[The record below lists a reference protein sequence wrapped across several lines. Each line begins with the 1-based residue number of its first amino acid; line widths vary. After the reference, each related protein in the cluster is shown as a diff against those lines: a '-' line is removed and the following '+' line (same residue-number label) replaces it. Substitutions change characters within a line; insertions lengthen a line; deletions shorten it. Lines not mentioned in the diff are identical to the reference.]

1 MFNVL
6 NNPTPTPPTPAPKP
20 TPEAATG
27 FTPLSLTLRLEAA
40 ERTWQELWPKLE
52 EKQKAG
58 EVLPGD
64 FVSLILPLLEAAV
77 AAGKINRGF
86 QIVDLVGKMAVPE
99 GSTIADVV
107 ARLLEGAEPKGI
119 AVAVDRCV
127 VPRSEW
133 STTRALAG
141 APIEI
146 VTAAAG
152 G

>member
-1 MFNVL
+1 MTEELVL
-6 NNPTPTPPTPAPKP
+6 SVN
-20 TPEAATG
+20 
-27 FTPLSLTLRLEAA
+27 
-40 ERTWQELWPKLE
+40 
-52 EKQKAG
+52 G
-58 EVLPGD
+58 EPMMVPG
-64 FVSLILPLLEAAV
+64 
-77 AAGKINRGF
+77 
-86 QIVDLVGKMAVPE
+86 

-107 ARLLEGAEPKGI
+107 ACLMEGAEPKGI

-133 STTRALAG
+133 STTPALPG